1 MKEALPPMGG
11 LAELPV
17 PDAEGTSGNPHCH
30 DGDTKPSVVAWH
42 KEKPPLLEKSAD
54 RSRGPQHVIALN
66 AEKSPVAVEVR
77 ISSGR
82 KIHSV
87 LSVVLGRLYAHL
99 NCENASLSHVL
110 CCRPWPTLDDLTLH
124 CRIRP
129 GEIAFCPCPQQ
140 VPGNVALRLIVHVAA
155 CIGEVPVLTLPWMQ
169 NSCLSTRCRC
179 DKSVFFKPLPR

>member
-1 MKEALPPMGG
+1 MPILNRRGG
-11 LAELPV
+11 LAQ
-17 PDAEGTSGNPHCH
+17 
-30 DGDTKPSVVAWH
+30 
-42 KEKPPLLEKSAD
+42 KEKPRLYTCAGLKVLP
-54 RSRGPQHVIALN
+54 GPAPAFEVPPQRKKERRPKPRPPARDSPKCR
-66 AEKSPVAVEVR
+66 KSPVAVEVR

-87 LSVVLGRLYAHL
+87 LSVVLRRLYAHL

-155 CIGEVPVLTLPWMQ
+155 CIGGVPVLTLPWMRD
-169 NSCLSTRCRC
+169 SCLSTRCRC
-179 DKSVFFKPLPR
+179 DKSVFFKLLPR